1 MLLAVRGLP
10 CGSAVAADAST
21 LAAFAIAASAISAS
35 ASVEGFGQKSFTVC
49 L

>member
-21 LAAFAIAASAISAS
+21 LAASAISAS